1 MESILRKLLPEFSS
15 PPPAPPMTTG
25 SVRAPVSSHHS
36 TAHSNRST
44 PNSEAPSHIK
54 PGIRWTEGRVFMLA
68 QLLAFKENS
77 LVKGETEPQRAGPG
91 QPCPGSWLE
100 LWPLAWRDLH
110 GDDSVVPGGF
120 LCLGESL
127 SPALNISLSVFLH
140 FSDVLKLPGIIW
152 AVSELPCLPG
162 HGEQRAFC
170 VCPGSISSNKFESV
184 RHFSSGYCL
193 PNTIFGRHL

>member
-1 MESILRKLLPEFSS
+1 
-15 PPPAPPMTTG
+15 
-25 SVRAPVSSHHS
+25 
-36 TAHSNRST
+36 
-44 PNSEAPSHIK
+44 
-54 PGIRWTEGRVFMLA
+54 MLA
-68 QLLAFKENS
+68 QLLTFKENS
-77 LVKGETEPQRAGPG
+77 PVKGEIEPQRAGAE

-100 LWPLAWRDLH
+100 LWPLARRDLH

-140 FSDVLKLPGIIW
+140 FSDVQKLPGIIW

-162 HGEQRAFC
+162 HEERRAFR

-184 RHFSSGYCL
+184 RHFSSRLLFAKHYFWQASVTK
-193 PNTIFGRHL
+193 PNALCILFPPRFIVLAHVVFVGNFGKFITKVLSY